1 MKKRTL
7 IGAAA
12 FSLALAGGGVAGAV
26 LGTPSVSSA
35 QDGTTS
41 TTTADSGST
50 TRADHPRPGLRH
62 PRLEVLKVAADT
74 LGMKPADL
82 LQELKDGKS
91 IADVAKEKGVD
102 EQKVVD
108 AIVAD
113 GTAKLQEEITKLPDQ
128 AKTAVEHDGLPE
140 GPRGFGRGGHPDGP
154 PPVDGPPPAQGDG
167 SSSSTTS

>member
-1 MKKRTL
+1 MMKKRTL
-7 IGAAA
+7 LGAAA
-12 FSLALAGGGVAGAV
+12 FSLALAGGGAVGAV
-26 LGTPSVSSA
+26 LGTPGVSSA

-41 TTTADSGST
+41 TTTADSGSA
-50 TRADHPRPGLRH
+50 TRAGHPRPGLRH

-113 GTAKLQEEITKLPDQ
+113 GTSKLQAEIERIPDQ
-128 AKTAVEHDGLPE
+128 AQTAVDREGLPT
-140 GPRGFGRGGHPDGP
+140 GRRGGRA
-154 PPVDGPPPAQGDG
+154 DGPPPADGDG
-167 SSSSTTS
+167 SPSTTTSS

>member
-7 IGAAA
+7 LGAAA
-12 FSLALAGGGVAGAV
+12 FSLALAGGGITGAV
-26 LGTPSVSSA
+26 LGTPGVSSA

-50 TRADHPRPGLRH
+50 AKPDHPRPGLRH
-62 PRLEVLKVAADT
+62 PRIEVLKVAADT
-74 LGMKPADL
+74 LDMTPEDL
-82 LQELKDGKS
+82 LKELRDGKS

-113 GTAKLQEEITKLPDQ
+113 GTAKLQAEIQRLPDQ
-128 AKTAVEHDGLPE
+128 AQTAVDHEGLPE
-140 GPRGFGRGGHPDGP
+140 GPRGPGGARREGP
-154 PPVDGPPPAQGDG
+154 PPGDAPAPAQGDG
-167 SSSSTTS
+167 TASPTSS